1 MFWTNSQDAAMV
13 AFLRDAARLARMVRD
28 ELAPASLTKE
38 DRSPVTVADFS
49 VQALAGLRLGA
60 AYPGV
65 PIVGEESSALL
76 KGPAGAESLKQV
88 VSYVRRFQERATSR
102 QVCDWIDRGGG
113 RPCGKF
119 WVLDPVDG
127 TKGFLRGGQYAVSLG
142 LIEDGVVT
150 LGGLACPALGL
161 DGEPGN
167 GVIAVARRGKGA
179 VIVPLDAPE
188 FCRPI
193 RVSPCADPRRAVLLR
208 SFESGHTNVD
218 RTEAVIRHLG
228 MKAPAVPMDSQT
240 KYAMLAA
247 GYGDLI
253 LRMPSPEAP
262 DYREKIWDHAG
273 GVVVL
278 EEAGGRVTD
287 IEGNPYDFTRGRRL
301 EGNVGLLA
309 SNGALHAAALEAIRR
324 TADSG

>member
-1 MFWTNSQDAAMV
+1 MFWTSSPDTAMV
-13 AFLRDAARLARMVRD
+13 AFLRDAARLARMVRE
-28 ELAPASLTKE
+28 ELAPESLTKE

-65 PIVGEESSALL
+65 PIMGEENSALL
-76 KGPAGAESLKQV
+76 RTQAGAAALEQV
-88 VSYVRRFQERATSR
+88 VTFVGRFEEGASAGR
-102 QVCDWIDRGGG
+102 VCSWIDRGGG
-113 RPCGKF
+113 APRDRF

-142 LIEDGVVT
+142 LVEDGVVT
-150 LGGLACPALGL
+150 VGGLACPALGL

-179 VIVPLDAPE
+179 HLIPLDAPD

-228 MKAPAVPMDSQT
+228 MKNPPVPMDSQA
-240 KYAMLAA
+240 KYAMVAA
-247 GYGDLI
+247 GYGEII
-253 LRMPSPEAP
+253 LRMPSPDAP

-324 TADSG
+324 TAG

>member
-1 MFWTNSQDAAMV
+1 MFWNTGQDAAMV

-65 PIVGEESSALL
+65 PVVGEENSAPL
-76 KGPAGAESLKQV
+76 KGPGGAESLKQV
-88 VSYVRRFQERATSR
+88 VEYVRRFEERASAR
-102 QVCDWIDRGGG
+102 RVCEWIDRGGAAPGG
-113 RPCGKF
+113 RF

-142 LIEDGVVT
+142 LVEDGVVT
-150 LGGLACPALGL
+150 VGGLACPALGL

-167 GVIAVARRGKGA
+167 GVLTVARRGKGA
-179 VIVPLDAPE
+179 FIIPLDAPE

-218 RTEAVIRHLG
+218 RIEALIRHLG
-228 MKAPAVPMDSQT
+228 MKNPPVPMDSQA
-240 KYAMLAA
+240 KYAMVAA
-247 GYGDLI
+247 GYGEII
-253 LRMPSPEAP
+253 LRMPSPDAP

-301 EGNVGLLA
+301 EANTGLLA
-309 SNGALHAAALEAIRR
+309 SNGAVHDALLEAIRR
-324 TADSG
+324 TA